1 MSECVENAI
10 VHLIR
15 RERFYAEMLNR
26 MKKVYVTDPE
36 KVPTAGVSV
45 SIDGI
50 TLFINEFFAED
61 QTVEGLAEILKHE
74 CEHPMRG
81 HFERE
86 KTIEPDLHKTTKG
99 ESLLDRFK
107 KADRA
112 YWLNLAEDTS
122 INQDLKYLPKTF
134 RIFDKDG
141 QPMKDEQGKEIQ
153 FTPATLQSLREAFP
167 KHNIRDREAME
178 YYYKFLK
185 QENEQKGGGG
195 QQVKD
200 NQGNTIVSIDCHE
213 MLDESMENIDP
224 EFAKAIVQ
232 KIVNDAKDSLTAQ
245 QAGNLPGHLKI
256 LIDKLNRPSK
266 NWKQELRMFHAS
278 CTVVDKESTRRRRN
292 RRYGLLYP
300 GRRKTQITHIVVAVD
315 SSGSVHD
322 KALQQFFSELHA
334 MSENGVKIT
343 YAECDTQ
350 IQHVA
355 PFDRNRKPFIKGRG
369 GTMFKPVFDLI
380 ESPKFLQEYGK
391 PNGLIYF
398 TDGENWEDDIKA
410 PKCKMLWALLPNC
423 KVKYS
428 WGRKIWIDL
437 KENK

>member
-1 MSECVENAI
+1 MSECVDNAI
-10 VHLIR
+10 IHLIR

-26 MKKVYVTDPE
+26 MKKVYVTDPNR
-36 KVPTAGVSV
+36 VPTAGVSV
-45 SIDGI
+45 GIDGI
-50 TLFINEFFAED
+50 TLYINEFFAED

-86 KTIEPDLHKTTKG
+86 KTLEPELRKVGKN
-99 ESLLDRFK
+99 ESILDRFK

-112 YWLNLAEDTS
+112 YLLNLAEDTS

-141 QPMKDEQGKEIQ
+141 NPTKDEKGNDIQ
-153 FTPATLQSLREAFP
+153 YTPATLQALREAFP
-167 KHNIRDREAME
+167 KANIRDREAME

-185 QENEQKGGGG
+185 QEYEKQGGKGEQK
-195 QQVKD
+195 KD
-200 NQGNTIVSIDCHE
+200 SAGNTIQSIDCHE
-213 MLDESMENIDP
+213 ILEESMEQIDP

-232 KIVNDAKDSLTAQ
+232 KIVNDSKDSLTAQ

-278 CTVVDKESTRRRRN
+278 CTTVDQEATRRRRN

-300 GRRKTQITHIVVAVD
+300 GRRKIQITHIVVAID

-334 MSENGVKIT
+334 MAESGVKIT
-343 YAECDTQ
+343 YVECDAQ

-355 PFDRNRKPFIKGRG
+355 AFDRNRKPVIKGRG
-369 GTMFKPVFDLI
+369 GTMFKPVFDLVS
-380 ESPKFLQEYGK
+380 SPKFIQEYGK

-398 TDGENWEDDIKA
+398 TDGENWENDIKP
-410 PKCKMLWALLPNC
+410 PKCKMLWALLPGC
-423 KVKYS
+423 RVKYD
-428 WGRKIWIDL
+428 WGRKIWIDI
-437 KENK
+437 KEGK